1 MVGKGSLV
9 SPCDGAGL
17 PDRATL
23 GSRKDGPHCD
33 EGHQAEKAAREKVH
47 NGPCVVPYD
56 WPPEMKPFPFRH
68 TREKDRKE
76 GYRKDWEIKQGK
88 FYSKK

>member
-1 MVGKGSLV
+1 MVGKGSLF

-17 PDRATL
+17 PAGSSESYPPEGAAMLQACQAFRIGATL

-47 NGPCVVPYD
+47 NGAL
-56 WPPEMKPFPFRH
+56 R
-68 TREKDRKE
+68 R
-76 GYRKDWEIKQGK
+76 
-88 FYSKK
+88 SL